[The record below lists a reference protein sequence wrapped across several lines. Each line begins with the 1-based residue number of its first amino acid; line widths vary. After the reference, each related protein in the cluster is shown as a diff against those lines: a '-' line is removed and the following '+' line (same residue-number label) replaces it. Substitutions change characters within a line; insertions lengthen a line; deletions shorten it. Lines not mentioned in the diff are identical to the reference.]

1 MDRPECRRCRFGD
14 YAQEW
19 LAQRTDL
26 RPLSRDQY
34 ASLIANHLG
43 PAFGDVELARISVG
57 QVRSWY
63 ALTSARTLGAA
74 SSAYRLLRAIFNTAV
89 TDELVVRSPC
99 RIGGPGA
106 DRSKERQIPTVAQVE
121 ALMQAMPTKLRAAVV
136 LAAWGTLRRGEVLGL
151 RRDDVDLAAGT
162 VRVERSLGERRN
174 GAVIVGPPKSGAGM
188 RTVHMPAGAMQVL
201 VDHLNSFVSPAVDA
215 PLFVGR
221 TGLPLRPQGLEEA
234 WRSAREEVG
243 LAALRF
249 HDLRHFAGT
258 MAAAAGASTKEVMAR
273 GGWSS
278 PQMALRYEHATHD
291 RDRFIAHS
299 LEALSQPVAQGPDR
313 PLVTAEDR
321 GDRARSRTQRARRP
335 SDEDDAIQETN
346 PDQDVSATRV
356 RPSGFEP
363 ETCGLRVRC
372 SAVELEAHRRV

>member
-1 MDRPECRRCRFGD
+1 
-14 YAQEW
+14 
-19 LAQRTDL
+19 
-26 RPLSRDQY
+26 
-34 ASLIANHLG
+34 
-43 PAFGDVELARISVG
+43 
-57 QVRSWY
+57 
-63 ALTSARTLGAA
+63 
-74 SSAYRLLRAIFNTAV
+74 
-89 TDELVVRSPC
+89 
-99 RIGGPGA
+99 
-106 DRSKERQIPTVAQVE
+106 
-121 ALMQAMPTKLRAAVV
+121 MQAMPTKLRAAVV

-243 LAALRF
+243 LPALRF

-278 PQMALRYEHATHD
+278 PQMALRYEHATRD
-291 RDRFIAHS
+291 RDRFIAHA

-363 ETCGLRVRC
+363 ETCGLRVRSHPCLGVSGDICTLLTRPFADRLVPVSC
-372 SAVELEAHRRV
+372 SWRADIWGGYGMTDPTEQRILRNLLGVTPPVNTEALDAPSP